1 MITCRQPPCVLADP
15 TLYTSFRSLLFFPSW
30 LPLCL
35 VKLWI
40 FSELHQIFPLQG
52 CQITLSTIW
61 CFPLCITSFSSS
73 SNISSNVMN
82 GLFTLWLLDYAY
94 GKPSNVPSTMSMLP
108 SPEPVSV
115 FSSMGQR
122 TFPQW
127 LRILRWQPSPEL
139 PRWVQYNLK
148 QWTPVFF
155 GSRDWFHG
163 RLFFHRSG
171 SGGWFGADSN
181 TLHLLC

>member
-1 MITCRQPPCVLADP
+1 MFSQALNIFRITPNLSPSGLP
-15 TLYTSFRSLLFFPSW
+15 NYSFYNLMFP
-30 LPLCL
+30 
-35 VKLWI
+35 
-40 FSELHQIFPLQG
+40 FP
-52 CQITLSTIW
+52 
-61 CFPLCITSFSSS
+61 SFSSS

-122 TFPQW
+122 TFPRW